1 MNAPPRKRLRLSI
14 RTLTLVVAA
23 IAACLA
29 SYMRGHQDGHDEA
42 IRLHVNS
49 AVSAAITDPQW
60 RHLTADAHHLGNI
73 RILSDGED
81 GNITF
86 AADVV
91 NSKGVVV
98 GSATGTLGTFAGES
112 TVQVTYHE
120 GGKQEFTPRYFA
132 ESSRST
138 EYRRTKR

>member
-1 MNAPPRKRLRLSI
+1 MNPPSRKSPRFSV
-14 RTLTLVVAA
+14 RTLALVVVA

-29 SYMRGHQDGHDEA
+29 SYIRGHQDGHDEA

-60 RHLTADAHHLGNI
+60 KHITADAHHLDNIRVLSGGEGGNI
-73 RILSDGED
+73 I
-81 GNITF
+81 F

-98 GSATGTLGTFAGES
+98 GSSTGTLGTFAGES
-112 TVQVTYHE
+112 TVHVAYHE